1 MEEIFK
7 SFRKICNVFFIL
19 SSLLDVKRYFLELI
33 EVLKPSKVVFT
44 LDEAKHSELFD
55 VAECQVVLV

>member
-1 MEEIFK
+1 MEEIFE

-19 SSLLDVKRYFLELI
+19 SALLDVKRYFLELV

-44 LDEAKHSELFD
+44 LDEAKRSELFD
-55 VAECQVVLV
+55 VAEC

>member
-7 SFRKICNVFFIL
+7 SFREICNVFFIL
-19 SSLLDVKRYFLELI
+19 SALLDVKRYFLELV

-44 LDEAKHSELFD
+44 LDEAKRSELFD
-55 VAECQVVLV
+55 VAEC